1 MKKTAQPPKTT
12 CPDCRA
18 NCRKPVQRKTIQ
30 KLAPWFFSILLIC
43 LLMQLAFAAAYA
55 LDAPNAQ
62 EPPVESTDPI
72 CRIDDQAALL
82 TNEQRERLYT
92 EGIRIAQTYDCG
104 LYLLTLEDAKTAY
117 DGADAF
123 DAAVS
128 YYHANR
134 LGFGADRDGLLLVLS
149 MRDRDYGLFLYGP
162 WADTVFTEAALTAVE
177 NAFLDDFRQD
187 NWNSG
192 FQDYLHTAE
201 ECLRLAQSG
210 TPVEDKA
217 EKTEKP
223 PLKNTL
229 MTGFALG
236 IPIALII
243 CLKQKAKL
251 KSVRKQTQADRY
263 VSGEGLTLAVS
274 NDIFSHTVRRRTRIQ
289 NESNRRSG
297 SSGSRSR
304 TGGSRS
310 SSHSRSGG
318 GGRGRSGKF

>member
-1 MKKTAQPPKTT
+1 M
-12 CPDCRA
+12 
-18 NCRKPVQRKTIQ
+18 
-30 KLAPWFFSILLIC
+30 
-43 LLMQLAFAAAYA
+43 
-55 LDAPNAQ
+55 
-62 EPPVESTDPI
+62 
-72 CRIDDQAALL
+72 
-82 TNEQRERLYT
+82 
-92 EGIRIAQTYDCG
+92 
-104 LYLLTLEDAKTAY
+104 
-117 DGADAF
+117 
-123 DAAVS
+123 
-128 YYHANR
+128 
-134 LGFGADRDGLLLVLS
+134 
-149 MRDRDYGLFLYGP
+149 
-162 WADTVFTEAALTAVE
+162 E

-201 ECLRLAQSG
+201 ECLNLAQTG
-210 TPVEDKA
+210 TPMEGKA

-274 NDIFSHTVRRRTRIQ
+274 NDIFSHTVRRCTRIQ

-297 SSGSRSR
+297 SR
-304 TGGSRS
+304 
-310 SSHSRSGG
+310 SRSGG